1 MMPDYSA
8 LVSLVQFFDQ
18 FDSIPLFALGM
29 AMAWYLNISIKNH
42 REQIELKHPSKQDFD
57 KLKNTI
63 NETKD
68 SITTIATQNA
78 VIQNELKNIKETL
91 KK

>member
-18 FDSIPLFALGM
+18 FDSIPLFALGI
-29 AMAWYLNISIKNH
+29 AMAWYLNMSIKNH
-42 REQIELKHPSKQDFD
+42 REQIELKHPSKLDFD
-57 KLKNTI
+57 ALKTTI
-63 NETKD
+63 NETKE

-78 VIQNELKNIKETL
+78 VIQNEIKNIKETL
-91 KK
+91 NK